1 MSFQN
6 HPSTSIGPEL
16 HKSKEP
22 GHQGRETGAQGA
34 GLLCACQAPTQGSYI
49 SDFSPLIFHFAAQ
62 YLITKTFLFFLN
74 SLDRFYLSET
84 EGQDKE
90 HN

>member
-22 GHQGRETGAQGA
+22 GHQSREKGAQGA
-34 GLLCACQAPTQGSYI
+34 GLLCTRQAPTQGSYI
-49 SDFSPLIFHFAAQ
+49 SGFSPLIFHFVAQ
-62 YLITKTFLFFLN
+62 YVITNMFLFFLN
-74 SLDRFYLSET
+74 SLDRFYLSEI
-84 EGQDKE
+84 ERQDKE